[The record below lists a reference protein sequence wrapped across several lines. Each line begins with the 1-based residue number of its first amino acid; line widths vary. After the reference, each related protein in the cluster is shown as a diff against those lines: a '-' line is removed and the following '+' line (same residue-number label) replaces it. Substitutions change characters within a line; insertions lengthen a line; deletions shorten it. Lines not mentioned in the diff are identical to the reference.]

1 MADKQPRVEVYWT
14 TVTYRTVMVGIL
26 LLLTLVFGGWWFIH
40 KESLNKFIA
49 VVTRSVASNSAGG
62 GATPSSPTRFVNLD
76 GRVQVRKVGSL
87 NFVPADFQMNLEKG
101 DVIQTGGDGVARISF
116 ANGTTYTVQPE
127 TLITVESSSM
137 GGAENTP
144 LAASVSVKSGEV
156 DLATTTSTA
165 EVSFEDNNSVAQ
177 VNRNTRAAVR
187 SDPGTQQHEMTIT
200 TGTAELR
207 RGGQVIPIQ
216 QFERAS
222 FTTGGDVQKT
232 KVMAPPDLVAP
243 LNHEPIITQNPR
255 QHPVRFAWKPVEG
268 AVEYYLRVSAT
279 SMFVQLVA
287 ERRVPGATVTVS
299 GFDAGDYFWK
309 VTARDAKRQDGQ
321 DSETRKFMLAA
332 AGAGQEMLLEIEET
346 RLHGTVVEILGR
358 TEPGATVI
366 INGQAVPR
374 IGSDGRFQYFTPPM
388 ARGAQTI
395 VISGQNR
402 RGGSALLRK
411 TIVIP

>member
-14 TVTYRTVMVGIL
+14 TVTYRTVIVGVL
-26 LLLTLVFGGWWFIH
+26 LLLGLVFGGWWFLH
-40 KESLNKFIA
+40 KASFEKFIA
-49 VVTRSVASNSAGG
+49 TVTKSVAG
-62 GATPSSPTRFVNLD
+62 GANGATTTSSNPTRFVNLD

-101 DVIQTGGDGVARISF
+101 DVIQTSADAVARISF

-127 TLITVESSSM
+127 TLITVESSAM

-144 LAASVSVKSGEV
+144 TTASVSVKSGEV

-187 SDPGTQQHEMTIT
+187 SDPGSQQHAVTIT

-216 QFERAS
+216 PFERAS
-222 FTTGGDVQKT
+222 FSTGGEVQKS
-232 KVMAPPDLVAP
+232 KVMAPPDLVSP
-243 LNHEPIITQNPR
+243 LNLEPIITQNPKL
-255 QHPVRFAWKPVEG
+255 HPVRFEWKPVEA
-268 AVEYYLRVSAT
+268 AVEYHLRVSAT
-279 SMFVQLVA
+279 SMFTQLLA
-287 ERRVPGATVTVS
+287 ERRVQGTSVTLS
-299 GFDAGDYFWK
+299 GFDAGDYFWR

-402 RGGSALLRK
+402 RGGTALLRK